1 MSDHHSEI
9 DMSEVYQLPHQKVSL
24 SDFPSDEE
32 WILDIGGGGEGIIGR
47 LKGRQVVAID
57 KTKPELEST
66 TSDALKL
73 VMDAK
78 ELQFLE
84 NSFGT
89 VTIFFTLM
97 YMPFEDLNTIFSEI
111 ARVLKPGGE
120 LYMWDVEVE
129 VPEDLDTKIKY
140 FMVPLTVMFPDGT
153 TSETGYGAYIRDQKM
168 DTFVTVAEAHGFELE
183 EKETN
188 DLAFYAR
195 LGLRKG

>member
-9 DMSEVYQLPHQKVSL
+9 DMSEVYQLPHQQVSL

-57 KTKPELEST
+57 KRRPELEGTS
-66 TSDALKL
+66 SDALKL
-73 VMDAK
+73 VMDAR

-84 NSFGT
+84 KSFGT

-97 YMPFEDLNTIFSEI
+97 YMPFEDLDTIFSEI

-120 LYMWDVEVE
+120 LLMWDVKVE
-129 VPEDLDTKIKY
+129 VPADLDSKIKY
-140 FMVPLTVMFPDGT
+140 FMVPLTVKFPDGT
-153 TSETGYGAYIRDQKM
+153 TNETGYGAYIRNQSM
-168 DTFVTVAEAHGFELE
+168 QSFVTVATAHGFELE
-183 EKETN
+183 ESRLN
-188 DLAFYAR
+188 DLTFYAR
-195 LGLRKG
+195 LSLRKG